1 MLRSVKGLSGYRI
14 LATDGEI
21 GSVGDFLF
29 DDETWTVRYL
39 VVETG
44 NWLSRRDLL
53 VSPTALGQPDWRA
66 HLLPVSLTR
75 EQVEKSPEIDT
86 HPPVSRQQETEVTN
100 YFGWPIYWGA
110 GAGAISPGVVGAYTE
125 ADEASAAEAADTE
138 PAADPHLRSALEVIG
153 YDIEAS
159 DGDMGHV
166 DDFLIDDEDWT
177 VRHLVVE
184 LGTWWP
190 GKKVVIE
197 PQAVREVR
205 WEDRRVHVDMPR
217 TEVRDRPEYDAS
229 AREAA

>member
-1 MLRSVKGLSGYRI
+1 MLRSVKGLGGYQI

-29 DDETWTVRYL
+29 DDQSWTVRYL

-44 NWLSRRDLL
+44 NWLLRRDVL
-53 VSPTALGQPDWRA
+53 VSPAALGQPDWRA
-66 HLLPVSLTR
+66 HLLPVSLSR
-75 EQVEKSPEIDT
+75 EQVEKSPDIDT
-86 HPPVSRQQETEVTN
+86 HPPVSRQQETEVTR

-125 ADEASAAEAADTE
+125 AAEASEMEANESE
-138 PAADPHLRSALEVIG
+138 PPGDPHLRSALEVIG

-159 DGDMGHV
+159 GGDIGHV
-166 DDFLIDDEDWT
+166 DDFLIDDNDWT
-177 VRHLVVE
+177 IRQIVVE

-190 GKKVVIE
+190 GKKVLLE
-197 PQAVREVR
+197 PQAVREMR
-205 WEDRRVHVDMPR
+205 WEDRRVHAGMSRD
-217 TEVRDRPEYDAS
+217 EVRNRPEYDAN